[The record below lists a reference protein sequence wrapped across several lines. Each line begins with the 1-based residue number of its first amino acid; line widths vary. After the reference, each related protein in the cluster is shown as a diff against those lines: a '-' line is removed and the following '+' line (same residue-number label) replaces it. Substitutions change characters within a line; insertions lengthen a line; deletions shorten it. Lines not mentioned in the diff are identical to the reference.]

1 MSDNDNT
8 ITQTHNTSQ
17 VYEFTTMT
25 NSTYTVSML
34 PAQQHSLH
42 FEDISLKQSA
52 AAWRPR
58 SYVKSGVTQF

>member
-1 MSDNDNT
+1 MSGNDNS
-8 ITQTHNTSQ
+8 IAHNASQ
-17 VYEFTTMT
+17 VNEFIKFTTMT
-25 NSTYTVSML
+25 INGTYTVSML

-58 SYVKSGVTQF
+58 SYVKSGVT